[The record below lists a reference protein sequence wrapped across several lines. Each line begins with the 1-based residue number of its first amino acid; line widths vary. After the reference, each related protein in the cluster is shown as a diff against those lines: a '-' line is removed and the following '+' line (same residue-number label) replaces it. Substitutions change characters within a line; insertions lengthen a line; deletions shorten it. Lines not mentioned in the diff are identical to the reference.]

1 LGTNKKKFD
10 KINIDEL
17 IAQQSSEP
25 SAEINKTL
33 NEIASNIAN
42 AKEKKQ
48 KMTL

>member
-10 KINIDEL
+10 KIDIDEL
-17 IAQQSSEP
+17 LVQQRSE
-25 SAEINKTL
+25 SAEIDKTL
-33 NEIASNIAN
+33 SEIASNIAN